1 MRQETRDPR
10 TLKTGNYL
18 GLKFQDEGWWFTQIL
33 ETEFIELKPWILLNE
48 NGNRDVIAAQ
58 TAGSEDDEITDT
70 TDRHY
75 IIPRDDEQNLIFQV
89 QVGIAPSRMQVYPIF
104 GRDRAPNLRG
114 SAEPGEPQVPITGF
128 DSPYN
133 NPSREAEFF
142 TINDME
148 FPSLQAFNPMD
159 TAEEAR
165 LSFHVTKMKYATID
179 DKETQ
184 RALLQGQI
192 PARFAPMGMG
202 AQARDQL
209 KTPNWLR
216 NTFGPEIRTTEDI
229 LSDADSTSRVPG
241 AGDLEGT
248 TQGGR

>member
-10 TLKTGNYL
+10 SLKTSNYL
-18 GLKFQDEGWWFTQIL
+18 GLKFSDEGWWFVQIL

-48 NGNRDVIAAQ
+48 NGNRAEIAAQ
-58 TAGSEDDEITDT
+58 TAGSEDDEFVDT
-70 TDRHY
+70 TGRNY
-75 IIPRDDEQNLIFQV
+75 LVPRDDEQNLIFQV
-89 QVGIAPSRMQVYPIF
+89 QFGIAPSRMQIYPFF
-104 GRDRAPNLRG
+104 GRDRVPNLRG
-114 SAEPGEPQVPITGF
+114 TAEPGEPQVPYTGF

-133 NPSREAEFF
+133 NPSRKAELF

-148 FPSLQAFNPMD
+148 FPKLQAFNPMD
-159 TAEEAR
+159 EAAEAK

-179 DKETQ
+179 DQDTQ

-192 PARFAPMGMG
+192 PARFSPMGLG

-209 KTPNWLR
+209 KIPNWLR
-216 NTFGPEIRTTEDI
+216 DAFGQHIRTTEDI
-229 LSDADSTSRVPG
+229 LSTADGTSTPPV
-241 AGDLEGT
+241 AGQLEGT